1 MNDHV
6 YRVREEIAWRKMK
19 DGTVTIVSP
28 LVEKIISINTTA
40 GVIWELL
47 DGKRTVAAVIDSL
60 YEKFKGEEGVD
71 RAVLERDTHEMLRDL
86 IDRQLVEQIVDNSGG

>member
-6 YRVREEIAWRKMK
+6 YRVRDEIAWRKMK

-28 LVEKIISINTTA
+28 LVEKIISINATA
-40 GVIWELL
+40 GIIWELF
-47 DGKRTVAAVIDSL
+47 DGKRTVAAIVDAL
-60 YEKFKGEEGVD
+60 YEKFSAEGVD
-71 RAVLERDTHEMLRDL
+71 RGTLESDTHEILRDL

>member
-6 YRVREEIAWRKMK
+6 YRVRDEIAWRKMK

-28 LVEKIISINTTA
+28 LVEKIISINATA
-40 GVIWELL
+40 GIIWELL
-47 DGKRTVAAVIDSL
+47 DGKRTVAAIIDAL
-60 YEKFKGEEGVD
+60 QERFKGETGVD
-71 RAVLERDTHEMLRDL
+71 RVVLERDTHEMLRDL